1 MCRHE
6 GSYVRQEVTVFLPY
20 KTGKGYSFY
29 LSWSGEGELPYI
41 RSYSV
46 QGSLGLGSGTSKV
59 AELVTVLDHLKLVL
73 SLIHTRGRHY
83 DLNLDYHYV
92 N

>member
-1 MCRHE
+1 M
-6 GSYVRQEVTVFLPY
+6 RQEVTVFLPY
-20 KTGKGYSFY
+20 NTGKGYRFY
-29 LSWSGEGELPYI
+29 VSWSGEGELPYI

-46 QGSLGLGSGTSKV
+46 QGSLGLGSGSSKV

-83 DLNLDYHYV
+83 HFNLDYHYV